1 MTSTALMRIPVGVV
15 VERRKAKS
23 PWLDFLWRPVSVL
36 PGAPSAA
43 PWTPIGAERDRAIF
57 YAGEGVIEL
66 HRTETANYRDNLASG
81 APALWV
87 VMRPT
92 GSEPAYEVLTVTA
105 DPAEGEAFTDAG
117 DDLVETVPMPAAI
130 IGSIGDFIAEH
141 HVERPAAAR
150 VMTRAANERAGRFLV
165 ALVATKGGS
174 GRTSGSLARRGG
186 SGRRRSEAGREGA
199 GPACAS
205 RDE

>member
-43 PWTPIGAERDRAIF
+43 PWTPIAAERDRAIF

-87 VMRPT
+87 VLRPT
-92 GSEPAYEVLTVTA
+92 GLEPAYQVLTVTA

-117 DDLVETVPMPAAI
+117 NDLVETVPMPPAI
-130 IGSIGDFIAEH
+130 IGSLGDFIAEH
-141 HVERPAAAR
+141 HVERPF
-150 VMTRAANERAGRFLV
+150 V
-165 ALVATKGGS
+165 K
-174 GRTSGSLARRGG
+174 
-186 SGRRRSEAGREGA
+186 RRREDAKPEGRGRGPGDDEG
-199 GPACAS
+199 G
-205 RDE
+205 E